1 MAGHGNKNILGINKS
16 YEWQENNIDKFYLVM
31 EWMDAGD
38 LSAML
43 KTVPGQ
49 FSEEVIVYI
58 LREILGGLNHM
69 HLSKQI
75 HRDLK
80 PLNVMLTTDGK
91 IKLGDFGLAAQLV

>member
-1 MAGHGNKNILGINKS
+1 
-16 YEWQENNIDKFYLVM
+16 M

-49 FSEEVIVYI
+49 FSEEVIVFI

-69 HLSKQI
+69 H
-75 HRDLK
+75 
-80 PLNVMLTTDGK
+80 
-91 IKLGDFGLAAQLV
+91 